1 MVRHNDVVLGLC
13 GKHVWWPARV
23 HLHGGAAPSSDGIS
37 VIFFGDH
44 KSAWLPHRK
53 LRSFGELNA
62 LTHRERGR
70 TPLYAKA
77 IDEAREWASSHTSA
91 STSEDDDDGAD
102 NWACNGEIVP
112 ARLLPKS
119 ASPRPLDMMY
129 KSLPKWFSRTT
140 GSWRCASWG
149 VRRSES
155 CAVASSPTLPRS

>member
-53 LRSFGELNA
+53 LRSFGELDA

-112 ARLLPKS
+112 ARLLPIKLLD
-119 ASPRPLDMMY
+119 APVHVPGRERTDRQPRRELGRVIAAD
-129 KSLPKWFSRTT
+129 
-140 GSWRCASWG
+140 
-149 VRRSES
+149 
-155 CAVASSPTLPRS
+155 